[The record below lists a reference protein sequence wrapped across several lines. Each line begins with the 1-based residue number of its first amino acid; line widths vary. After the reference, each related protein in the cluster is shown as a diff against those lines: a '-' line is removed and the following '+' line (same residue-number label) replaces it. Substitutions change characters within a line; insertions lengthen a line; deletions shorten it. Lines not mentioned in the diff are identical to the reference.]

1 MLGIVQG
8 RLSYSGRKLQ
18 SFPKNPFKEFKIA
31 SKIGYDFIEFFGERV
46 KNDKNPIWSESG
58 IKKYIK
64 ISKQNDVKIF
74 SFCDDYIINHSLS
87 SKKTLATVINTVEKL
102 SKLKIKKYILPLYG
116 NSQINFKNKNKI
128 YKNLSIISH
137 TCKKNNMEL
146 LFESNMSP
154 EKFEIL
160 KKNINSKNCFFLFD
174 TGNRILLK
182 KNPVL
187 DIYKFKKNIRH
198 IHLKD
203 KNIYNK
209 NVIFGEG
216 KVDFKS
222 IFVAL
227 KKIKYKGSFTIE
239 SQRGKDIEFQ
249 ATKNYIF
256 FKKLINEYI
265 IK

>member
-8 RLSYSGRKLQ
+8 RLSYAGRKLQ
-18 SFPKNPFKEFKIA
+18 FFPKNPFHEFKIA
-31 SKIGYDFIEFFGERV
+31 SKIGYDFIELFGERI
-46 KNDKNPIWSESG
+46 KNNKNPIWSNNG
-58 IKKYIK
+58 IEKYFR
-64 ISKQNDVKIF
+64 ISKKSGVKLF

-87 SKKTLATVINTVEKL
+87 SKRTLDEILNIL
-102 SKLKIKKYILPLYG
+102 PRLYKLKIKKYILPLYG
-116 NSQINFKNKNKI
+116 KSEINLKNKNKI
-128 YKNLSIISH
+128 YKNLSIISNI
-137 TCKKNNMEL
+137 CEKYNIEL

-154 EKFEIL
+154 EEFNIL

-182 KNPVL
+182 SNPIK
-187 DIYKFKKNIRH
+187 DIYKFKKNIKH

-216 KVDFKS
+216 KVNFKS
-222 IFVAL
+222 IFTAL
-227 KKIKYKGSFTIE
+227 KKINYKESFTIE
-239 SQRGKDIEFQ
+239 SQRGKNIELQ
-249 ATKNYIF
+249 ATKNYFF

-265 IK
+265 SK